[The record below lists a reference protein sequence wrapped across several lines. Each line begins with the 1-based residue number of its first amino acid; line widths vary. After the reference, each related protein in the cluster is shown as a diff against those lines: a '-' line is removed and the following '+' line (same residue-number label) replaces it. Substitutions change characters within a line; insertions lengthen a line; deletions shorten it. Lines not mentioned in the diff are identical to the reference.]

1 MAKSDKTKD
10 SGLVGQTRLLKEAVE
25 GYPAGTTVTV
35 ESKERNML
43 TVRPSTGG
51 EPFQVRANN
60 LRGPE
65 DTPDQGEE
73 NEDEG
78 GAEPSPPAQ

>member
-1 MAKSDKTKD
+1 MAKSDKGASKTKD
-10 SGLVGQTRLLKEAVE
+10 SGLVGQTRLLKDDVE

-43 TVRPSTGG
+43 MVRPSTGG
-51 EPFQVRANN
+51 EPFQVRADN

-65 DTPDQGEE
+65 DTPDQAEEDDGE
-73 NEDEG
+73 EG
-78 GAEPSPPAQ
+78 GAQG